1 MFQTKRQNSVNE
13 SPRKQE
19 LWHAQ
24 RKLLAISKGGRG
36 LVTASGMERNGARKI
51 GRPRLKKNLVNPL
64 MVFGFY

>member
-13 SPRKQE
+13 SPKKQE

-36 LVTASGMERNGARKI
+36 LVTAGGMERNGARKI
-51 GRPRLKKNLVNPL
+51 GRPR
-64 MVFGFY
+64 